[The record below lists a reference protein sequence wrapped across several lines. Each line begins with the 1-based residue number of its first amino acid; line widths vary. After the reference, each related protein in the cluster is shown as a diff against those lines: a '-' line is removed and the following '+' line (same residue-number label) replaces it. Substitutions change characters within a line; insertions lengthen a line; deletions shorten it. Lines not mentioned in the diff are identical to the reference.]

1 MKKLSTLYKKDLND
15 LGRVINEVSPE
26 NEWVFE
32 SGIPTRK
39 FDGTSCAIIDGALYK
54 RFNLKKGRTLP
65 LNAIAC
71 QEPDEKTGHY
81 PHWIKCERD
90 DKSNKWHFLAF
101 DGLEHKENGT
111 YELCGKKVQGNPE
124 KIEGH
129 QLIKHGMEVLDITD
143 FSFDALKSFLE
154 VADVEGI
161 VFHNTEDSR
170 MCKIRK
176 SDFGISRKSSTEQAK
191 TIEYQH

>member
-1 MKKLSTLYKKDLND
+1 MKKLSTLYKKDPND

-26 NEWVFE
+26 NEWVFK

-54 RFNLKKGRTLP
+54 RFNLKKGRALP

-81 PHWIKCERD
+81 PHWVKCERD
-90 DKSNKWHFLAF
+90 DPSNKWHFLAF

-129 QLIKHGMEVLDITD
+129 KLIKHGMEILNLTD
-143 FSFDALKSFLE
+143 FSFESLRAFLE

-161 VFHNTEDSR
+161 VFHHTEDSR

-176 SDFGISRKSSTEQAK
+176 SDFGISRKYSAK
-191 TIEYQH
+191 